1 MLLII
6 SPAKRLNMSAIPD
19 KPEFTLPEY
28 VGKAEKLVSSLKKLK
43 PADLAHLMDI
53 NPQLAQL
60 NYDRYQLWN
69 ANFSSA
75 NSRQAV
81 LAFDGD
87 VYDGMKARDWT
98 EQEVGYAQS
107 HLRILSGLYGFLR
120 PLDLIQ
126 AYRLEMG
133 TAFSYKNHENLYGF
147 WSKDITRSLNRD
159 LKAEGSK
166 ILINLAS
173 VEYFKVIEKK
183 SIKARIIAPAF
194 REFHE
199 GSYKMF
205 SIFGKRAR
213 GMMTSWIIKNQIQNP
228 DDLIAFNEEG
238 YQYNAQLSGKDMPVF
253 TRG

>member
-1 MLLII
+1 ML
-6 SPAKRLNMSAIPD
+6 PNPD
-19 KPEFTLPEY
+19 MQDYTLPEY
-28 VGKAEKLVSSLKKLK
+28 LSKAEKLVAALKKLK
-43 PADLAHLMDI
+43 PAHLAQLMDI

-60 NYDRYQLWN
+60 NFDRYQLWN
-69 ANFSSA
+69 ANFNLHNA
-75 NSRQAV
+75 KQAI

-87 VYDGMKARDWT
+87 VYDGMKADEWSA
-98 EQEVGYAQS
+98 EALQYSQQ
-107 HLRILSGLYGFLR
+107 HLRILSGLYGYLR

-133 TAFSYKNHENLYGF
+133 TSFSYRHAENLYEL
-147 WSKDITRSLNRD
+147 WSKEITKSLNRD
-159 LKAEGSK
+159 LKTEGSK
-166 ILINLAS
+166 VLVNLAS
-173 VEYFKVIEKK
+173 VEYFKVIERKK
-183 SIKARIIAPAF
+183 VKARLITPAF

-213 GMMTSWIIKNQIQNP
+213 GMMTSWILRNHIENP

-238 YQYNAQLSGKDMPVF
+238 YQYNVQLSGKDAPVF